1 MQLFGVLNEVLLA
14 PHFGSLRTNQVVLT
28 PERMEHIRETH
39 PLDVSLLLL
48 HGMDLVAKPDIILL
62 DKKNADTILMIKRL
76 PDTNLNV
83 VIRLALAS
91 DPSERMNSI
100 MTFFRLRGKNLQKMI
115 KRQKTLY
122 KAE

>member
-1 MQLFGVLNEVLLA
+1 
-14 PHFGSLRTNQVVLT
+14 
-28 PERMEHIRETH
+28 MEHIRETH